1 MLVWYFVIAPTVHAA
16 DRTALQM
23 VLSVSASLADLLAL
37 LGVTALLLRCPRG
50 GRRRPLELLAVATS
64 VMIVGDLIWAHQA
77 LAAVGSAGRLHGIF
91 SLMQYALLGAAAV
104 EELRRPQNPHEG
116 MLGGGALRPFYVLPY
131 AAVLA
136 GYGLLLGVGWVG
148 ADTDLFQLMLG
159 AMLLTG
165 LVLTRQLVAVRENV
179 RLSEA
184 RTLLASEARFRSL
197 IQNASDIVSILDPN
211 GRFTYVSPSA
221 SQTLGYGMAH
231 LLNRRVLDLVHEED
245 VALAGEL
252 FAESL
257 RTSSRPIT
265 GRWRLRRA
273 DGTWIQ
279 TDNICTNL
287 SHDATIQGVVLNTR
301 DVSEQCALEAQLI
314 HQAFHDPLTGMAN
327 RALFENRVAHGLS
340 VRGDGGHAVAVL
352 FVDLDHFKTIND
364 SLGHAVGD
372 ALLTEAAA
380 RLCHCLRSADTVARL
395 GGDEFAVLIEN
406 TTRDEVTAVADR
418 IAKACLD
425 PFWVDGHELL
435 VSASI
440 GVALAVRGQSAQEL
454 LRNAD
459 LAMYLAKSRGRGQ
472 AAVFEPEM
480 HRAALQRLELVADL
494 RHSLE
499 REELAVVYQPI
510 HTISGGAIVGVEA
523 LLRWRHPVRGAIAP
537 ATFIPIAEETGQI
550 VSIGRW
556 VLERACRDVRQLQE
570 VLGHP
575 LQVTVNLSARQLTDP
590 TLVSEVQSVLASS
603 QLAPGTLIL
612 ELTEGT
618 LFEHTDHILSV
629 MKGLKASGVNLAID
643 DFGTGYSSLSYLQR
657 LPIDIL
663 KIDRAFVD
671 RIDSDTHASAVAS
684 VIVGLGKSL
693 SLRTVAEG
701 IETESQ
707 ARALSLLGCDLG
719 QGYLFSAPMAPTD
732 LEDYARRPARG
743 LAA

>member
-1 MLVWYFVIAPTVHAA
+1 MST
-16 DRTALQM
+16 TA
-23 VLSVSASLADLLAL
+23 
-37 LGVTALLLRCPRG
+37 
-50 GRRRPLELLAVATS
+50 
-64 VMIVGDLIWAHQA
+64 MIVGDLILAHQ
-77 LAAVGSAGRLHGIF
+77 
-91 SLMQYALLGAAAV
+91 SLSGATPASTLRDMFAMAQYILLSAAAV
-104 EELRRPQNPHEG
+104 EEMRRQQNPHEA
-116 MLGGGALRPFYVLPY
+116 MLGGGGIRPFSALPY
-131 AAVLA
+131 GAVLA

-148 ADTDLFQLMLG
+148 ANTDLFQLMLG

-197 IQNASDIVSILDPN
+197 IQNASDIVSILDAN

-221 SQTLGYGMAH
+221 SQMLGYGMAH

-245 VALAGEL
+245 KAQAGDL

-257 RTSSRPIT
+257 RTSSRPVT
-265 GRWRLRRA
+265 GRWRLARA

-279 TDNICTNL
+279 TDNIYTNL
-287 SHDATIQGVVLNTR
+287 AHDANIQGVVLNTR

-327 RALFENRVAHGLS
+327 RALFENRVAHALS
-340 VRGDGGHAVAVL
+340 VRADGSHTVAVL
-352 FVDLDHFKTIND
+352 FVDLDHFKTVND

-380 RLCHCLRSADTVARL
+380 RLCHCLRTADTVARL

-406 TTRDEVTAVADR
+406 TTRGEVTAVAGR

-459 LAMYLAKSRGRGQ
+459 LAMYLAKTRGRGQ

-537 ATFIPIAEETGQI
+537 STFIPIAEETGQI

-570 VLGHP
+570 VLGHA

-603 QLAPGTLIL
+603 ELAPGSLIL

-707 ARALSLLGCDLG
+707 ARTLSELGCDLG
-719 QGYLFSAPMAPTD
+719 QGYLFSGPMAPTD